1 MVGSKLDFSRRKEAH
16 RMAVGLMDI
25 KGQYAEL
32 QHRIE
37 AAVLEVLRSGRV
49 ILGPNVKGFE
59 EDAAVYM
66 GTAGAVGVANGTD
79 GLTIAL
85 RALGVGHGDEVIT
98 VPFTFYAT
106 AEAIAQA
113 GAKPVFV
120 DILPDTLC
128 IDPAAIKRA
137 LTPRTK
143 AIMPADLD
151 AVRAVAEPHGL
162 PVVEDACQAWGA
174 TYNGR
179 RAGSLGDMGVFSF
192 FPTKNLGGYG
202 DGGLVTAHSKVLVQ
216 RARELRFHGSRDK
229 KTFTDIG
236 FNSRLDELQAAILR
250 IELEVIDEWNAR
262 RAQVAAWYDQYLPR
276 EVLRPAVP
284 EGLTHVYHLYV
295 LRHPQRDAIA
305 VACKER
311 HVDCAAYY
319 TRPLQLQR
327 PGVVRGAVHMTL
339 LAGGGDGV
347 ALRMAEH
354 VQVVHVG
361 EALGHGRAQHL
372 ARQVLV
378 VPGRHLGAA
387 CIPLVDHLELDAQ
400 DRGLQFVKARVEAD
414 VGERLLVSTAVEA
427 QLAGALHE
435 HFAVRGDQTAV
446 AVPAEVLGGEEAEDA
461 HVAEAAG
468 APAVVGRA
476 PSLAGV
482 LDHG

>member
-1 MVGSKLDFSRRKEAH
+1 
-16 RMAVGLMDI
+16 MAVGLMDI

-32 QHRIE
+32 QDRIE
-37 AAVLEVLRSGRV
+37 AAVLGVLRSGRV

-59 EDAAVYM
+59 EDAAAYM

-143 AIMPADLD
+143 AIMPVDLFGLPADAD

-202 DGGLVTAHSKVLVQ
+202 DGGLVTAHSEVLVQ
-216 RARELRFHGSRDK
+216 RARELRFHGSKDK

-284 EGLTHVYHLYV
+284 RGPHSRVPPVRASTSATRRHRRRLQGASCGLRRV
-295 LRHPQRDAIA
+295 LHQAAAAAAGVRGVRPQGRRLPRHRRGGGAESRHPHAPQP
-305 VACKER
+305 
-311 HVDCAAYY
+311 H
-319 TRPLQLQR
+319 
-327 PGVVRGAVHMTL
+327 RGAG
-339 LAGGGDGV
+339 AGGGCSRRRRAGLS
-347 ALRMAEH
+347 A
-354 VQVVHVG
+354 
-361 EALGHGRAQHL
+361 GR
-372 ARQVLV
+372 
-378 VPGRHLGAA
+378 GR
-387 CIPLVDHLELDAQ
+387 
-400 DRGLQFVKARVEAD
+400 
-414 VGERLLVSTAVEA
+414 T
-427 QLAGALHE
+427 
-435 HFAVRGDQTAV
+435 
-446 AVPAEVLGGEEAEDA
+446 
-461 HVAEAAG
+461 
-468 APAVVGRA
+468 
-476 PSLAGV
+476 
-482 LDHG
+482 

>member
-32 QHRIE
+32 QGRIE
-37 AAVLEVLRSGRV
+37 AAVLGVLRSGRV

-59 EDAAVYM
+59 EDAAAYM

-113 GAKPVFV
+113 EAKPVFV

-143 AIMPADLD
+143 AIMPVDLFGLPADAD
-151 AVRAVAEPHGL
+151 AVRAVAEAHGL

-202 DGGLVTAHSKVLVQ
+202 DGGLVTAHSEVLVQ

-305 VACKER
+305 AACKER

-319 TRPLQLQR
+319 TRPLQLQ
-327 PGVVRGAVHMTL
+327 PAF
-339 LAGGGDGV
+339 
-347 ALRMAEH
+347 AE
-354 VQVVHVG
+354 
-361 EALGHGRAQHL
+361 LGHKVGDFPVTDAAAEQNL
-372 ARQVLV
+372 A
-378 VPGRHLGAA
+378 
-387 CIPLVDHLELDAQ
+387 IPMHPNL
-400 DRGLQFVKARVEAD
+400 
-414 VGERLLVSTAVEA
+414 TEA
-427 QLAGALHE
+427 QVQEVAA
-435 HFAVRGDQTAV
+435 AV
-446 AVPAEVLGGEEAEDA
+446 A
-461 HVAEAAG
+461 AG
-468 APAVVGRA
+468 
-476 PSLAGV
+476 LA
-482 LDHG
+482 